1 MTTKILCAI
10 RWQDH
15 GYNWSMTLNNSQL
28 DGNNYSNWDGNGL
41 GYGAVEVTEQVPGGT
56 LPVGAYIFVNDR
68 IVRTTDSGLSF
79 SSYAKATAK
88 PGTSLARGA
97 GFFEQSDSYLRKDG
111 TLLHGTRFNTNGS
124 W

>member
-1 MTTKILCAI
+1 MP

-41 GYGAVEVTEQVPGGT
+41 GYGAVEVTEEVHGGT
-56 LPVGAYIFVNDR
+56 LPVGAYIFVKDW

-79 SSYAKATAK
+79 KSYARATAK

-97 GFFEQSDSYLRKDG
+97 AIFEQSDSYLRKDG
-111 TLLHGTRFNTNGS
+111 TLLHGTRFSTNGS